1 MDSRNLSKTLDRL
14 SHAEQRSMLPRLR
27 ESVVFV
33 SWASADEANAVA
45 GMIEEE
51 QEHVAWL
58 VEMMLSLGET
68 PTPCTADMH
77 TTSIHYVELN
87 YMMPRV
93 IQSKRN
99 LIGFYAQNAAVLSAS
114 AEAPALVARITER
127 HKAHLAQLNQ
137 MTGSLESASTSG

>member
-1 MDSRNLSKTLDRL
+1 MDSLNLSRILDRL

-33 SWASADEANAVA
+33 SWASADDAGAVA

-51 QEHVAWL
+51 REHVAWL
-58 VEMMLSLGET
+58 VEMILDLGES
-68 PTPCTADMH
+68 PTPCTADVQ
-77 TTSIHYVELN
+77 TTSMHYVELN

-99 LIGFYAQNAAVLSAS
+99 LIAFYEQNAAALSTS
-114 AEAPALVARITER
+114 AEASALVARITER
-127 HKAHLAQLNQ
+127 HQSHLAKLHQ
-137 MTGSLESASTSG
+137 MTGSLESVSTDG